1 MKQFVDLELE
11 IKILE
16 KVYAKKETE
25 SINRN
30 LFLGDW

>member
-1 MKQFVDLELE
+1 MKQFVDRKLE
-11 IKILE
+11 IKTLE
-16 KVYAKKETE
+16 REYTKKETE